1 MIVGP
6 SSEGIASLSLN
17 KLTNSQSPEKLFFSE
32 EEHESKIN
40 NPTNEIKYRIRLLNL
55 SKKIMNLTFIH
66 LIGIIFLLWM
76 IYFSLG
82 AFANMTENEFLL
94 NIFKSFK
101 YIMGVII
108 LIALYLY
115 IK

>member
-1 MIVGP
+1 MVVGP
-6 SSEGIASLSLN
+6 SNEGIASLSLN
-17 KLTNSQSPEKLFFSE
+17 KLTNFQSPEKLSFSE
-32 EEHESKIN
+32 EEHENRIN

-55 SKKIMNLTFIH
+55 SKKIMNITFSH

-82 AFANMTENEFLL
+82 AFANMTENKFLL
-94 NIFKSFK
+94 NFFKSFK

-108 LIALYLY
+108 LITLYLY
-115 IK
+115 FK